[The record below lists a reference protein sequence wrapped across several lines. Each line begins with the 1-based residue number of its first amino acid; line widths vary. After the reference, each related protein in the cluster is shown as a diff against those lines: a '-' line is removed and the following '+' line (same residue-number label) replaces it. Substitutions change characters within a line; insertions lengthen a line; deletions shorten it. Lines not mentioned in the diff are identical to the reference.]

1 MELAP
6 QLYEKIESLSEEG
19 GLHFNDGDYEGA
31 IEKWMRALEC
41 VPPPKDD
48 WEATHWL
55 CASIGD
61 AYYQQSRFD
70 LAREFLLDALNAP
83 GGESSPFV
91 FYRLGQSEAR
101 LGHAEAATDYL
112 LRAYMLDGT
121 DIFEAD
127 PEGAHYLKMLEEQG
141 LLPNAG

>member
-19 GLHFNDGDYEGA
+19 GLHFDDGDYEAA
-31 IEKWMRALEC
+31 IERWTRALEC

>member
-1 MELAP
+1 MELPA
-6 QLYEKIESLSEEG
+6 QLYEKIESLSDEG
-19 GLHFNDGDYEGA
+19 GSHFDDGDYEA
-31 IEKWMRALEC
+31 AVEKWMRALEC
-41 VPPPKDD
+41 VPAPKDD

-70 LAREFLLDALNAP
+70 RAREFLLDALNAP
-83 GGESSPFV
+83 GGLSSPFV

-101 LGHAEAATDYL
+101 LGNSGAATDYL

-127 PEGAHYLKMLEEQG
+127 PEGSAYLKMLDEQG
-141 LLPNAG
+141 LLPKAG